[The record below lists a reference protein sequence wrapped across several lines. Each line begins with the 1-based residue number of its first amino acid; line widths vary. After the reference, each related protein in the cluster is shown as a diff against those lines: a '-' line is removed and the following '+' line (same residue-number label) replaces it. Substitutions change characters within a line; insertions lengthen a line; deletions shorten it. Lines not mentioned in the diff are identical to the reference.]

1 MEPTLPFDKPLN
13 NPPKAVDEVSKE
25 VHRRARALAR
35 APAHARPEGAL
46 LLRRAARRVLRP
58 RPSCSSGC
66 SGTSRQLTVN
76 QVRPRLTELV
86 KADLVRKAGRRA
98 CKSKSAREQGSK
110 VAPNTFAVTQ
120 RGRLV
125 LKEAK

>member
-1 MEPTLPFDKPLN
+1 MEPTLPFEKPLN
-13 NPPKAVDEVSKE
+13 NPPKAMDEVSKE
-25 VHRRARALAR
+25 VHAAHAPSLAR
-35 APAHARPEGAL
+35 QRM
-46 LLRRAARRVLRP
+46 RVLKALSVYIARHSEFP
-58 RPSCSSGC
+58 
-66 SGTSRQLTVN
+66 TSAELLEWMQRFEPQLTVN

-86 KADLVRKAGRRA
+86 KADLARKAGRRA

-125 LKEAK
+125 LKETK